1 MLHVVHWISRSIL
14 AAIGVSILV
23 GCTTL
28 KEGITP
34 PQELVKKQS
43 RQKIFLSDYDD
54 VWRAAHTALKYPIS
68 NENQDTGVIETDF
81 IKAQD
86 GFIPPESKVPSSGL
100 RYKIFMYFAK
110 GRTQGR
116 ESVRVTVDKRI
127 EKLRDFFSDAESLSS
142 DGLEEKLLFY
152 RIERELLI
160 MKGLKKAIQEDTEAN
175 EEAF

>member
-1 MLHVVHWISRSIL
+1 MSH
-14 AAIGVSILV
+14 AARLITKLFFVLSLFLLM
-23 GCTTL
+23 GCETL
-28 KEGITP
+28 KEGV
-34 PQELVKKQS
+34 ESSNEVVKKQS
-43 RQKIFLSDYDD
+43 RQKIFLSEYDE

-86 GFIPPESKVPSSGL
+86 GFIPPEQKIPSSGL
-100 RYKIFMYFAK
+100 RYKIYMYFAK

-127 EKLRDFFSDAESLSS
+127 EKLRDFFSDAENMAS
-142 DGLEEKLLFY
+142 DGLEEKVLFY

-160 MKGLKKAIQEDTEAN
+160 MKGLKKATQEDVEAS
-175 EEAF
+175 EAF